1 MYDNLTPKQ
10 INFLKYLKKEIEQK
24 GRAPSLREAASDLNV
39 SHAAV
44 AQFIRTLESKGY
56 LKRDGRY
63 SRKIHLI
70 AFNKNAKSGN
80 RWREV
85 PIIGKITA
93 GLPMYAQQEYDST
106 IVVDKDVYRGNNLF
120 ALRVKGDSMRNI
132 GILSG
137 DLVICEPRQYAQNGE
152 VVVALINNEEAT
164 VKRFFL
170 RKNHIELRPEN
181 KVYQI
186 MRYEFG
192 EVLIQGKV
200 IGVQRGPDEVK
211 SAGVN
216 RPG

>member
-1 MYDNLTPKQ
+1 MYEDLTPKQ
-10 INFLKYLKKEIEQK
+10 INFFQYLKKEIDGK
-24 GRAPSLREAASDLNV
+24 GHAPSLRKAAADLDI

-56 LKRDGRY
+56 LRRDGRY
-63 SRKIHLI
+63 SRTIYLI
-70 AFNKNAKSGN
+70 GFNKDAKSGN

-93 GLPMYAQQEYDST
+93 GLPMYAQQEWDGT
-106 IVVDKDVYRGNNLF
+106 IVMDKDVYRGHNLF
-120 ALRVKGDSMRNI
+120 ALRLKGDSMKDI

-152 VVVALINNEEAT
+152 IVVALINNEDAT

-170 RKNHIELRPEN
+170 CKDHIELRPEN
-181 KVYQI
+181 KAYSL
-186 MRYEFG
+186 MRYGFG

-200 IGVQRGPDEVK
+200 IGVQRGPEQL
-211 SAGVN
+211 N
-216 RPG
+216 

>member
-1 MYDNLTPKQ
+1 MYEDLTPKQ
-10 INFLKYLKKEIEQK
+10 INFLKYLKKEIDGK
-24 GRAPSLREAASDLNV
+24 GHAPSLRKSAADLDI

-56 LKRDGRY
+56 LRRDGRY
-63 SRKIHLI
+63 SRTIYLLGRTSQMV
-70 AFNKNAKSGN
+70 ATQ

-106 IVVDKDVYRGNNLF
+106 IVVDKDVYRGHNLF

-152 VVVALINNEEAT
+152 IVVALINNEDAT

-170 RKNHIELRPEN
+170 CKDHIELRPEN
-181 KVYQI
+181 KAYPL
-186 MRYEFG
+186 MRYGFG

-200 IGVQRGPDEVK
+200 IGIQRGPEQL
-211 SAGVN
+211 
-216 RPG
+216 